1 MKLVARRDYDLE
13 LSGREEPREAA
24 QLAAVRSHV
33 DVRDGDPSFLFG
45 RIRGDGRETTAVANR
60 ADRIPRTLGCGVY
73 GSGNTRALGNRQN
86 LIRPVLLVV
95 VGDIARSQRGDRR
108 ATVRARGR
116 DYLRPAERPERHQQA
131 TGHAAGAIH
140 KKAIAGTDTQRLIEN
155 LRGGKRRHRKD
166 RSSLPRDTGR
176 LAGDQRRRS
185 NQRGRPGSLVSQRE
199 RM

>member
-1 MKLVARRDYDLE
+1 MPRYLSVCRRKKDRLERERDRPAGTPADRCRKRIRSVKKLVARRDYDLE

-60 ADRIPRTLGCGVY
+60 ADRIPRTIECGVY
-73 GSGNTRALGNRQN
+73 GSGNTGAVGNRQN

-95 VGDIARSQRGDRR
+95 VDDIARSQRGDRR

-116 DYLRPAERPERHQQA
+116 NYLRPAERPERHQQA

-140 KKAIAGTDTQRLIEN
+140 QKAIAGTNRQRLIEN
-155 LRGGKRRHRKD
+155 LR
-166 RSSLPRDTGR
+166 
-176 LAGDQRRRS
+176 
-185 NQRGRPGSLVSQRE
+185 
-199 RM
+199 